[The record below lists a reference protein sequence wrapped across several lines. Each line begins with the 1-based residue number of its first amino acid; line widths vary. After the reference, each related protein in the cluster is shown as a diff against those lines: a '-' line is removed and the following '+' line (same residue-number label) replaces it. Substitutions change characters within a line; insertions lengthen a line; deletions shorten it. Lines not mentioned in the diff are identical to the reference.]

1 MSYRQVSTF
10 VAFLF
15 FVLFVTLVL
24 LPEIVY
30 WLFRLQEYEI
40 GNFLAKRAGVLFL
53 GLSMLCFYS
62 RNTKSIEVENTVAL
76 AVGTAMGA
84 MALLG
89 VYELVR
95 GNAGPGILVAVFV
108 EILIAALFSQ
118 LLFKNRIA
126 A

>member
-1 MSYRQVSTF
+1 MPHRQVSTL
-10 VAFLF
+10 AALLFL
-15 FVLFVTLVL
+15 VLFATLVL

-30 WLFRLQEYEI
+30 WLFRLQENEL
-40 GNFLAKRAGVLFL
+40 GDFLSKRAGVLFL
-53 GLSMLCFYS
+53 GLSILCFYS

-76 AVGTAMGA
+76 SVGTAMGA

-95 GNAGPGILVAVFV
+95 GNAGLGILVAVIV
-108 EILIAALFSQ
+108 ELSIAALFSR
-118 LLFKNRIA
+118 LWFKNRTA

>member
-53 GLSMLCFYS
+53 GLSILCFYS

-95 GNAGPGILVAVFV
+95 GNAGPGILIAVFV

-118 LLFKNRIA
+118 LLFKNRTA